1 MKSMK
6 KVIMY
11 ILAMLLGFLIAE
23 KIYKKENNSHLQEDT
38 QVMMHSINNMSKLI
52 VSEGIFS
59 EVYNYQDAK
68 KYFYETFEFRKS
80 VIVTVNARVQVLY
93 DLNKMDVEIDSIH
106 KKIIIKSIPKE
117 EITIIP
123 QVKYFDLQQST
134 FNTFDKEELNKINKK
149 SIDKIKQ
156 TAEVSNLTENA
167 RERLIIELK
176 KIYKLSNILGWEVV
190 DETEMLLIDNFVI
203 EKPKF

>member
-1 MKSMK
+1 MKRISLF
-6 KVIMY
+6 
-11 ILAMLLGFLIAE
+11 ILVGLIGFLIARQFYKNE
-23 KIYKKENNSHLQEDT
+23 KTQETHEDI
-38 QVMMHSINNMSKLI
+38 QVIIQSVKNMNKLI

-59 EVYNYQDAK
+59 EVYNFQDAK
-68 KYFYETFEFRKS
+68 KYFYDTFEFKKS
-80 VIVTVNARVQVLY
+80 VIVTVNARVQVLF
-93 DLNKMDVEIDSIH
+93 DLNLMDLEIDSIH

-156 TAEVSNLTENA
+156 TAEVSDLVENA
-167 RERLIIELK
+167 KERLVIELK
-176 KIYKLSNILGWEVV
+176 KMYQLSNILGWEVV
-190 DETEMLLIDNFVI
+190 DETDTQLMDNFVFEI
-203 EKPKF
+203 PKF